1 MLAATHPPAR
11 RLHRLSPFEAERQS
25 GTVAVQGRGAAPD
38 YGCVEWFQ
46 YVAHA
51 PAPLAVAAGRPS
63 RGRGM
68 RRP

>member
-1 MLAATHPPAR
+1 MLTAMHSPAT
-11 RLHRLSPFEAERQS
+11 RLHRLSPFEVEQQS
-25 GTVAVQGRGAAPD
+25 GTVVVQGRGAAPD

-51 PAPLAVAAGRPS
+51 PPAAAAGRLS
-63 RGRGM
+63 HGRGV